1 MSIKQQS
8 INLILGLAIG
18 AGGVAFLGSS
28 HATAVAKDEKK
39 EEKITNADYARSAR
53 AYLRKAHEDVD
64 HCVNSASDR
73 RRKVTRTPRK
83 PSAPSTAPITPWSA
97 TSKPPKP
104 RRRRNKQQLKA
115 QVQPD
120 G

>member
-64 HCVNSASDR
+64 HCVNSASDKKEKGYEDAEEAKR
-73 RRKVTRTPRK
+73 AIDRADHALVRYLEAAEA
-83 PSAPSTAPITPWSA
+83 APA
-97 TSKPPKP
+97 KK
-104 RRRRNKQQLKA
+104 
-115 QVQPD
+115 
-120 G
+120 